1 MALSVNLGFPRIG
14 RDRELKRATEGYW
27 AGKVSADELQAV
39 CSRLR
44 REQWEEQRKAGIE
57 LIPSNSFSL
66 YDQVLDATAMVGAV
80 PERYRWDGEQVDL
93 DTYFAMARGA
103 QREGLDVHAMEMTK
117 WFDTNYHYIVPE
129 FVPDQKFRMAS
140 TKPLDEFAEA
150 RELGIT
156 TRPVLVGPVS
166 YLILGKPR
174 ETEAEPLES
183 HLDSLVEVYAEV
195 IGRLAAMGAEWVQLD
210 EPCFVENRSAA
221 EIAALERA
229 YRRLAEVAGDTRLI
243 VQTYF
248 DHVGEAY
255 ATLTRLP
262 VAAIGLDFV
271 RGPEN
276 LALMREHG
284 FPSDKHLVAGVVDG
298 RNVWINDLS
307 ASLELL
313 EDLQSMVSADQLM
326 VGASCSL
333 LHVPIEAGRETG
345 LDTELKSW
353 LAFASEKL
361 AEIATLTRAVNEGR
375 EAVAGALATNQAA
388 LETRRTSDRTQ
399 SRHVR
404 ERMDALDVDTV
415 SREVGFEQRRGVQ
428 REQLGLPALPTT
440 VIGSFPQHPEVRV
453 QRRKFLRDEVSRP
466 DYDSF
471 LEGEVRRAI
480 KLQEEMGIDVPV
492 HGEFERNDMV
502 EYFGERMDGYA
513 FTRFGWVQ
521 SFGSRYVK
529 PPLLFGDVHRP
540 EPMTVRWWEFAQSCT
555 DRPIKGM
562 LTGPVTMLQWS
573 FVRDDQPRS
582 ETCFQLALAI
592 RDEVQDLEAAGAR
605 VIQVD
610 EPALREGLPLRSD
623 GWNEYLRWA
632 VAAFRVTTGGV
643 RPETQIH
650 THMCY
655 SEFNDFIEHIARMDA
670 DVLLIEN
677 ARSDEELLEVF
688 RDVDYGRDIGPGV
701 YDIHSPRVPPI
712 DELADMIR
720 ASMRVLPIDRLWVNP
735 DCGLKTRKYD
745 EVIPALENMVA
756 AAHVVRAE
764 AGVTA

>member
-1 MALSVNLGFPRIG
+1 MALSINLGFPRIG
-14 RDRELKRATEGYW
+14 RDRELKRVTESYW
-27 AGKVSADELQAV
+27 AGKVGVDELEAV
-39 CSRLR
+39 CAQLR
-44 REQWEEQRKAGIE
+44 HEQWEEQRKAGIE

-80 PERYRWDGEQVDL
+80 PERYRWDGEHVDL

-129 FVPDQKFRMAS
+129 FVPDQEFRLAS
-140 TKPLDEFAEA
+140 TKPLDEFTEA

-174 ETEAEPLES
+174 ETEVEPLET

-195 IGRLAAMGAEWVQLD
+195 IGRLATMGAEWIQLD
-210 EPCFVENRSAA
+210 EPCFVEDRSPA

-229 YRRLAEVAGDTRLI
+229 YGRLADVAGDTRLI

-255 ATLTRLP
+255 SALARLP

-284 FPSDKHLVAGVVDG
+284 FPGDKHLVAGVVDG

-307 ASLELL
+307 ASIDLL
-313 EDLQSMVSADQLM
+313 GDLQSMVSADRLM

-333 LHVPIEAGRETG
+333 LHVPIEAGREAE

-361 AEIATLTRAVNEGR
+361 AEIETLTRAVNEGR
-375 EAVAGALATNQAA
+375 ETVAEALVANQAA
-388 LETRRTSDRTQ
+388 LEARRTSDRTQ
-399 SRHVR
+399 SHRVR
-404 ERMDALDVDTV
+404 ERMDALDVSDAG
-415 SREVGFEQRRGVQ
+415 REASFQQRREVQ
-428 REQLGLPALPTT
+428 RERLGLPALPTT

-453 QRRKFLRDEVSRP
+453 QRRKFLRNEVSRP
-466 DYDSF
+466 DYESF
-471 LEGEVRRAI
+471 LEAEVRRAI
-480 KLQEEMGIDVPV
+480 ELQGEMGIDVPV

-529 PPLLFGDVHRP
+529 PPLLFGDVYRP
-540 EPMTVRWWEFAQSCT
+540 EPMTVRWWKFAQSCT

-582 ETCFQLALAI
+582 QTCFQLALAI
-592 RDEVQDLEAAGAR
+592 RDEVQDLEAAGAK

-623 GWNEYLRWA
+623 GWDEYLRWA

-655 SEFNDFIEHIARMDA
+655 SEFNDFIAHIARMDA

-701 YDIHSPRVPPI
+701 YDIHSPRVPPVE
-712 DELADMIR
+712 ELADMIR

-756 AAHVVRAE
+756 AAHMVRAE
-764 AGVTA
+764 AGVPA